1 MNKLKM
7 YKWLPGCL
15 IFLSVFL
22 VARQFVNY
30 DIPLPNF
37 IVIGLLS
44 YLGTVSVIHFRKA
57 FTKVFLILLLGLVLI
72 YSVDFVLEAASKIG
86 TQEMMMEDGVDRA
99 SSVEVEGKRHGVDF
113 IHVIRD
119 KVDLKKSI
127 PYFKWV
133 VRDKVM
139 SDWIEGRQIETNRDY
154 EILFAFMN
162 AVLIALLIQ
171 PVFSA
176 KWLKPLLV
184 APLIFFVWM
193 WYQYVDFPWPIY
205 LLYFAGVFALLIL
218 DRHEG
223 FKNRFSGHN
232 QSNYSSGGVFLW
244 GVMLSVVLILFT
256 NLAFVIIP
264 FNTINSVVDT
274 VIPNIWG
281 ARTGY
286 STDNMRIYSLRE
298 TPYQNDPQNLGG
310 PVGPIN
316 SEDALFYVDIDQE
329 VRGPIYLKTNI
340 KDQYDGKRWSN
351 PTQLFS
357 NSFREYL
364 SDERNREILESGD
377 YKKISGEIRLEA
389 LKTVTI
395 FAPMG
400 FYDTDLDHE
409 RVYVSS
415 ENDAFYKAGMFVR
428 FLKKYRFEATQ
439 KDFKYP
445 EDADYL
451 QLSDRIEE
459 RTYELAL
466 RLGEFGE
473 TDYDKVVAITRFL
486 VQNYDYNLSVPTLRY
501 NQEFV
506 STFLFETQS
515 GYCTYFASSLAVMAR
530 INGIP
535 SRYVEGFRVD
545 VKAFDTR
552 DGVAKVTEAD
562 AHAWTEVYFEDLGW
576 VIFESTPP
584 YSVALGDDYTP
595 TVEEV
600 VDEEPVD
607 DETSTVDGTT
617 DPNINLDDYLIE
629 RDGGRGDF
637 FEDFTPASGEVQ
649 SGRLKVVWIILGMTV
664 LVLIILLL
672 RKPFMF
678 LKKRHTHAFAVR
690 IIYVLAYL
698 IEQTHPHTE
707 TDPKALFI
715 GAGLPQS
722 EIDDWMR
729 ILYDRKEN
737 VTEALI
743 VRSID
748 AAGRHLK
755 PEIQY
760 FKQRKGRIKYWH
772 MRTIKIVR
780 LID

>member
-1 MNKLKM
+1 M
-7 YKWLPGCL
+7 
-15 IFLSVFL
+15 
-22 VARQFVNY
+22 ARQFVNY
-30 DIPLPNF
+30 EIPGANF
-37 IVIGLLS
+37 IAIGLLG
-44 YLGTVSVIHFRKA
+44 YLSTVSAMHFRKV
-57 FTKVFLILLLGLVLI
+57 FTKVFLILFLGLILI

-99 SSVEVEGKRHGVDF
+99 SSVEAEGKRHGVDF
-113 IHVIRD
+113 IHDVRD

-127 PYFKWV
+127 PYFIWV

-139 SDWIEGRQIETNRDY
+139 GDWIEGNPIETNSDY
-154 EILFAFMN
+154 ETLFAFMN
-162 AVLIALLIQ
+162 AVLITLFIQ

-176 KWLKPLLV
+176 KWLKPLMV
-184 APLIFFVWM
+184 APFVFFVWM

-223 FKNRFSGHN
+223 FKNRFIGHS
-232 QSNYSSGGVFLW
+232 QSNYSSGSIFLW
-244 GVMLSVVLILFT
+244 GMILSVVLIIFT

-264 FNTINSVVDT
+264 LNAINSVVDT

-286 STDNMRIYSLRE
+286 STDNLRIYSLRE

-316 SEDALFYVDIDQE
+316 SEVALFYVDIDQE
-329 VRGPIYLKTNI
+329 VHGPIYLKTNV

-357 NSFREYL
+357 NSFKEYL

-377 YKKISGEIRLEA
+377 YRKISGEIRLEA

-395 FAPMG
+395 FTPMG

-428 FLKKYRFEATQ
+428 FLKNYRFEATQ

-445 EDADYL
+445 DDADYL
-451 QLSDRIEE
+451 QLSDQIEE

-466 RLGEFGE
+466 KLGELGE

-486 VQNYDYNLSVPTLRY
+486 VQNYDYNLSVPTLRS

-552 DGVAKVTEAD
+552 DGLAKVTEAD

-595 TVEEV
+595 TVEEI

-607 DETSTVDGTT
+607 DELSTADGTI

-664 LVLIILLL
+664 LALIILLL

-698 IEQTHPHTE
+698 IEQTHPHAE
-707 TDPKALFI
+707 TDPKALFL
-715 GAGLPQS
+715 GAGLPQN

-729 ILYDRKEN
+729 ILYDRQEN
-737 VTEALI
+737 VTETLI
-743 VRSID
+743 IRSID

-760 FKQRKGRIKYWH
+760 FKQRNGRIKYWH

>member
-1 MNKLKM
+1 M
-7 YKWLPGCL
+7 
-15 IFLSVFL
+15 
-22 VARQFVNY
+22 ARQFVNY
-30 DIPLPNF
+30 EIPLPNF
-37 IVIGLLS
+37 IVIGIVS
-44 YLGTVSVIHFRKA
+44 YLGTVVVIYFRKV
-57 FTKVFLILLLGLVLI
+57 FTKIFLILLLGLILI
-72 YSVDFVLEAASKIG
+72 YSVDFVLDAASGLG
-86 TQEMMMEDGVDRA
+86 TREMMMEDGVGRT
-99 SSVEVEGKRHGVDF
+99 SSVEAEGRRHSVGF
-113 IHVIRD
+113 IHDIRD
-119 KVDLKKSI
+119 TMDLRKAI
-127 PYFKWV
+127 PYFTWA

-139 SDWIEGRQIETNRDY
+139 SEWIKGLEIESNNDF
-154 EILFAFMN
+154 EILFTFMN
-162 AVLIALLIQ
+162 AVLIALLLQ

-184 APLIFFVWM
+184 APLIFFIWM
-193 WYQYVDFPWPIY
+193 WYRYVDFQWPIY

-223 FKNRFSGHN
+223 FKSRFVGHN
-232 QSNYSSGGVFLW
+232 QSNYSSQGVFLW
-244 GVMLSVVLILFT
+244 GAILSVILIVFT
-256 NLAFVIIP
+256 NIAFVVIP
-264 FNTINSVVDT
+264 FNAINSVVDT

-286 STDNMRIYSLRE
+286 STDNLRIYSLRE

-310 PVGPIN
+310 PVGPLN
-316 SEDALFYVDIDQE
+316 SENALFYVDIDQE
-329 VRGPIYLKTNI
+329 VRGPIYLKTNV
-340 KDQYDGKRWSN
+340 KDQYDGRRWSN

-364 SDERNREILESGD
+364 SDERNRELLESGD
-377 YKKISGEIRLEA
+377 FKKISGEIRLEA

-400 FYDTDLDHE
+400 FYDTNLDHE

-415 ENDAFYKAGMFVR
+415 ENDAFYKSGMFVR
-428 FLKKYRFEATQ
+428 FLRNYRFEATQ
-439 KDFKYP
+439 KDFNYP

-451 QLSDRIEE
+451 QLSERIDE
-459 RTYELAL
+459 RTYDLAL
-466 RLGEFGE
+466 RLGELGE

-486 VQNYDYNLSVPTLRY
+486 TQNYDYNLSVPTLRS

-515 GYCTYFASSLAVMAR
+515 GYCTYFASSLAVMTR

-545 VKAFDTR
+545 VKAFNTR

-595 TVEEV
+595 TVEEIV
-600 VDEEPVD
+600 EEEPDD
-607 DETSTVDGTT
+607 DEPSSADGAT
-617 DPNINLDDYLIE
+617 DPNINIDDYLME
-629 RDGGRGDF
+629 RDGGRGEF
-637 FEDFTPASGEVQ
+637 FEDFAPASPEVQ
-649 SGRLKVVWIILGMTV
+649 NGRLRVVWIILGLTL
-664 LVLIILLL
+664 LVVIAIVL

-678 LKKRHTHAFAVR
+678 LKKRQTHAFAVR
-690 IIYVLAYL
+690 TIYVLAYL

-715 GAGLPQS
+715 GAGLP
-722 EIDDWMR
+722 EIEINDWMR

-743 VRSID
+743 IRSID
-748 AAGRHLK
+748 AVERHLK
-755 PEIQY
+755 AEIQY
-760 FKQRKGRIKYWH
+760 FKQRKGRMKYWH
-772 MRTIKIVR
+772 TRTIKIVR